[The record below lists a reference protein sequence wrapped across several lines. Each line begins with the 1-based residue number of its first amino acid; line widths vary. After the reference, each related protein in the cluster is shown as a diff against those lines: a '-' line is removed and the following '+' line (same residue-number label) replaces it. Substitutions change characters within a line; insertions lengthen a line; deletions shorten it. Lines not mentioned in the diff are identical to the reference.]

1 MFTFFTSK
9 DMLSTRTRR
18 SCDAVPDIF
27 TRVRFPRTSYAY
39 AFHVFAYSF
48 AVEAVFTR
56 AGGPCNFV
64 AYVGMA

>member
-9 DMLSTRTRR
+9 DMLSTRARR
-18 SCDAVPDIF
+18 SCDAVPYIF

-48 AVEAVFTR
+48 TVESVFTR
-56 AGGPCNFV
+56 ARGTCNFV
-64 AYVGMA
+64 AYMRMA